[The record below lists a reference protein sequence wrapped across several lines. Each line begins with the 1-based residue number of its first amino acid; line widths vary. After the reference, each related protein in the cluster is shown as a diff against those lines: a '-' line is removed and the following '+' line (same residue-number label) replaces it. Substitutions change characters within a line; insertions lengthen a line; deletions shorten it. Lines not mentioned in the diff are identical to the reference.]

1 MNLRSQ
7 EQENQGQLIPGSNP
21 NIMLYAYTMGT
32 IGTIGMLTVIDLGR
46 RERIPIWFFVVPGR
60 PERGLGW
67 QWILFG
73 SKSVSAARLVL
84 LLTPFSLLTCFLL
97 ATSWSLACY
106 SLLTS
111 YFLLPSSFVL
121 PSYFLV
127 PSYVLFTSHFL
138 SIYIHI

>member
-1 MNLRSQ
+1 
-7 EQENQGQLIPGSNP
+7 
-21 NIMLYAYTMGT
+21 MLYAYTMGT

-67 QWILFG
+67 QWILFVL
-73 SKSVSAARLVL
+73 SSVSAARLVL
-84 LLTPFSLLTCFLL
+84 LLTPSTLLTCFLL
-97 ATSWSLACY
+97 VTSFSLPSY
-106 SLLTS
+106 FLLTS
-111 YFLLPSSFVL
+111 YFLIPSFFVL

-138 SIYIHI
+138 FIYTYYMGSHIQKQAQPYIQGVVL